1 MKSAFFNSVGKDR
14 RYSAVDWA
22 KYFKQFIG
30 NGVFGQN
37 SGNMMVVPSAGMVL
51 NVNAG
56 SCFINGYVGYCEGET
71 VTLDVGGTSARVDM
85 VAARLDLNAR
95 DIHIYVAKGDG
106 TNAPAPSRNSTYYDL
121 VLAYVSVGA
130 GAAEITA
137 ANITDKRGDNSVCGW
152 VVGIVDQIDT
162 SALFAQYD
170 ARWDMLMAGFSG
182 DEAEIIAA
190 FNGLLTVKSIN
201 NIAPSSNGNLSLTL
215 DDIPDGD
222 TYKKTEKIIKCGTVT
237 TAKEQIPYIANAGTG
252 AEVTAYKTVSMA
264 HITFDSPF
272 SSPPIVC
279 ATCYDCMNPIDGSAT
294 VLYTDVPA
302 VVVRDITANGFTV
315 RTDTL
320 HDPYTVHW
328 IAMGV

>member
-22 KYFKQFIG
+22 KYFRQFIG
-30 NGVFGQN
+30 NGVYGAN
-37 SGNMMVVPSAGMVL
+37 SSNMMVVPYSGMVL
-51 NVNAG
+51 TVNAG
-56 SCFINGYVGYCEGET
+56 SCFINGYVGYCDGET
-71 VTLDVGGTSARVDM
+71 VTIDVGGTSARVDM

-106 TNAPAPSRNSTYYDL
+106 TNTPAPSRNSTYYDL

-152 VVGIVDQIDT
+152 VTGIVDQIDT

-182 DEAEIIAA
+182 DEAAIIAA
-190 FNGLLTVKSIN
+190 FNALLTVKTVN
-201 NIAPSSNGNLSLTL
+201 GIAPADSGGNVALTL
-215 DDIPDGD
+215 DDIPDGN
-222 TYKKTEKIIKCGTVT
+222 TYQKTDKIIKCGTVT
-237 TAKEQIPYIANAGTG
+237 TEAG
-252 AEVTAYKTVSMA
+252 A
-264 HITFDSPF
+264 
-272 SSPPIVC
+272 SS
-279 ATCYDCMNPIDGSAT
+279 ASAT
-294 VLYTDVPA
+294 VTFDTPYISAPIVVACCEKIDA
-302 VVVRDITANGFTV
+302 VENAFPFVFTKNITENGFEVSTHSQAGTYLSAKV
-315 RTDTL
+315 N
-320 HDPYTVHW
+320 W

>member
-22 KYFKQFIG
+22 KYFRQFIG

-182 DEAEIIAA
+182 DEAAIIAA
-190 FNGLLTVKSIN
+190 FNALLTVKSIN
-201 NIAPSSNGNLSLTL
+201 GIAPASDGNMVLTL
-215 DDIPDGD
+215 DDIPDG
-222 TYKKTEKIIKCGTVT
+222 TAKKNDKIIKCGTVT
-237 TAKEQIPYIANAGTG
+237 TAQTDSSNIP
-252 AEVTAYKTVSMA
+252 TATV
-264 HITFDSPF
+264 TFDAPF
-272 SSPPIVC
+272 SETPVVVVS
-279 ATCYDCMNPIDGSAT
+279 AKQGSDGSYMDA
-294 VLYTDVPA
+294 A
-302 VVVRDITANGFTV
+302 AAKDITASGFTV
-315 RTDTL
+315 ISRNTANGLT
-320 HDPYTVHW
+320 PATVHW

>member
-182 DEAEIIAA
+182 DEAAIIAA

-201 NIAPSSNGNLSLTL
+201 GIAPASDGNMVLTL
-215 DDIPDGD
+215 DDIPDG
-222 TYKKTEKIIKCGTVT
+222 TAKKNDKIIKCGTVT
-237 TAKEQIPYIANAGTG
+237 TVQTDSGSIP
-252 AEVTAYKTVSMA
+252 TAAVK
-264 HITFDSPF
+264 FDAPF
-272 SSPPIVC
+272 SETP
-279 ATCYDCMNPIDGSAT
+279 
-294 VLYTDVPA
+294 
-302 VVVRDITANGFTV
+302 VVVVSAEQGSSGNYMYVAAAMDITTSGFTVNTRNTANGLT
-315 RTDTL
+315 
-320 HDPYTVHW
+320 PATVHW

>member
-95 DIHIYVAKGDG
+95 DVHIYVAKGDG

-182 DEAEIIAA
+182 DQAAIIAA

-201 NIAPSSNGNLSLTL
+201 GIAPSSNGNLSLTL
-215 DDIPDGD
+215 DDIPDG
-222 TYKKTEKIIKCGTVT
+222 TAKKNDKIIKCGTVT
-237 TAKEQIPYIANAGTG
+237 TVQTDSGSIP
-252 AEVTAYKTVSMA
+252 TAAV
-264 HITFDSPF
+264 TFDVPF
-272 SSPPIVC
+272 SETPVIVVS
-279 ATCYDCMNPIDGSAT
+279 AEQGSSGSYMDVAAAMDITTSGFT
-294 VLYTDVPA
+294 VTT
-302 VVVRDITANGFTV
+302 RNTANGLT
-315 RTDTL
+315 
-320 HDPYTVHW
+320 PATVHW

>member
-22 KYFKQFIG
+22 KYFRQFIG

-182 DEAEIIAA
+182 DQAEIIAA
-190 FNGLLTVKSIN
+190 FNGLLTVKSVNGIAPASDGN
-201 NIAPSSNGNLSLTL
+201 VALTIGDIPTGNGAYKPDKLIQCGKVTTVISDNIA
-215 DDIPDGD
+215 
-222 TYKKTEKIIKCGTVT
+222 
-237 TAKEQIPYIANAGTG
+237 TAD
-252 AEVTAYKTVSMA
+252 VVFDTAYTSAPIISVSCEAVDGYMPMA
-264 HITFDSPF
+264 AISNITQ
-272 SSPPIVC
+272 
-279 ATCYDCMNPIDGSAT
+279 
-294 VLYTDVPA
+294 
-302 VVVRDITANGFTV
+302 NGFTV
-315 RTDTL
+315 RTTNQTN
-320 HDPYTVHW
+320 YQMSATVHW

>member
-51 NVNAG
+51 TVNAG

-182 DEAEIIAA
+182 DEAAIIAA
-190 FNGLLTVKSIN
+190 FNALLTVKTVNGIAPASDGNVALTIGDIPTGN
-201 NIAPSSNGNLSLTL
+201 GAYKPDKLIQCGKVTTVISDNIAT
-215 DDIPDGD
+215 
-222 TYKKTEKIIKCGTVT
+222 
-237 TAKEQIPYIANAGTG
+237 
-252 AEVTAYKTVSMA
+252 AEVVFDTAYTSAPIISVSCEAVDGYMPMA
-264 HITFDSPF
+264 AISNITQ
-272 SSPPIVC
+272 
-279 ATCYDCMNPIDGSAT
+279 
-294 VLYTDVPA
+294 
-302 VVVRDITANGFTV
+302 NGFTV
-315 RTDTL
+315 RTTNQTNNQMSA
-320 HDPYTVHW
+320 TVHW

>member
-22 KYFKQFIG
+22 KYFRQFIG
-30 NGVFGQN
+30 NGVYGAN
-37 SGNMMVVPSAGMVL
+37 SSNMMVVPSSGMVL
-51 NVNAG
+51 TVNAG
-56 SCFINGYVGYCEGET
+56 SCFINGYVGYCDGET
-71 VTLDVGGTSARVDM
+71 VTIDVGGTSARVDM

-182 DEAEIIAA
+182 DEAAIIAA
-190 FNGLLTVKSIN
+190 FNALLTVKSVN
-201 NIAPSSNGNLSLTL
+201 GIAPVDSGGNVVLTQG
-215 DDIPDGD
+215 DIPSGNGGYKLDKLIQCGKATTEISDGNA
-222 TYKKTEKIIKCGTVT
+222 
-237 TAKEQIPYIANAGTG
+237 TAD
-252 AEVTAYKTVSMA
+252 VVFDTAYTSAPVISVCCEDVEGYMPIA
-264 HITFDSPF
+264 AISNITKD
-272 SSPPIVC
+272 
-279 ATCYDCMNPIDGSAT
+279 
-294 VLYTDVPA
+294 
-302 VVVRDITANGFTV
+302 GFTV
-315 RTDTL
+315 RTTNQTN
-320 HDPYTVHW
+320 YQMTAAVHW

>member
-95 DIHIYVAKGDG
+95 DVHIYVAKGDG

-152 VVGIVDQIDT
+152 VVGVVDQIDT

-182 DEAEIIAA
+182 DQAAIIAA

-201 NIAPSSNGNLSLTL
+201 GISPASDGNLSLTL
-215 DDIPDGD
+215 DDIPDG
-222 TYKKTEKIIKCGTVT
+222 TAKKNDKIIKCGTVT
-237 TAKEQIPYIANAGTG
+237 TSQTDSGSIP
-252 AEVTAYKTVSMA
+252 TAAV
-264 HITFDSPF
+264 TFDAPF
-272 SSPPIVC
+272 SETP
-279 ATCYDCMNPIDGSAT
+279 
-294 VLYTDVPA
+294 
-302 VVVRDITANGFTV
+302 VVVVSAEQGSSGSYMDVAAAMDITTSGFTVTTRNTANGLT
-315 RTDTL
+315 
-320 HDPYTVHW
+320 PATVHW

>member
-37 SGNMMVVPSAGMVL
+37 SGNMMVVPSAGMAL

-56 SCFINGYVGYCEGET
+56 SCFINGYVGYCDGET

-121 VLAYVSVGA
+121 VLAYVSIGA
-130 GAAEITA
+130 GAEEITA

-162 SALFAQYD
+162 SALFAQYE
-170 ARWDMLMAGFSG
+170 ARWDMLMAGFAG
-182 DEAEIIAA
+182 DETAIIAA
-190 FNGLLTVKSIN
+190 FNALLAVKTVNGIS
-201 NIAPSSNGNLSLTL
+201 PDSSGNLSLTL
-215 DDIPDGD
+215 DDIPDG
-222 TYKKTEKIIKCGTVT
+222 TAKKNDKIIKCGTVT
-237 TAKEQIPYIANAGTG
+237 TAQTYSRDIP
-252 AEVTAYKTVSMA
+252 TATV
-264 HITFDSPF
+264 TFDVPF
-272 SSPPIVC
+272 SETPVIVVSSEQGSSGNP
-279 ATCYDCMNPIDGSAT
+279 MNVAAVMDITTSGFT
-294 VLYTDVPA
+294 VTT
-302 VVVRDITANGFTV
+302 RNTANGLT
-315 RTDTL
+315 
-320 HDPYTVHW
+320 PATVHW

>member
-51 NVNAG
+51 NVKAG
-56 SCFINGYVGYCEGET
+56 SCFINGYVGYCDGET

-137 ANITDKRGDNSVCGW
+137 ADIVDKRGDNSVCGW

-182 DEAEIIAA
+182 DEAAIIAA
-190 FNGLLTVKSIN
+190 FNALLTVKTVNGVAPASDGNVALTIGDIPTGN
-201 NIAPSSNGNLSLTL
+201 GAYKPDKLVQCGKVTTVISGNIAT
-215 DDIPDGD
+215 
-222 TYKKTEKIIKCGTVT
+222 
-237 TAKEQIPYIANAGTG
+237 
-252 AEVTAYKTVSMA
+252 AEVVFDTAYKSA
-264 HITFDSPF
+264 
-272 SSPPIVC
+272 PIISVC
-279 ATCYDCMNPIDGSAT
+279 CEDIDGYMPIAAISN
-294 VLYTDVPA
+294 
-302 VVVRDITANGFTV
+302 ITENGFKI
-315 RTDTL
+315 RTTNQTN
-320 HDPYTVHW
+320 YQMSATVHW

>member
-182 DEAEIIAA
+182 DQAAIIAA

-201 NIAPSSNGNLSLTL
+201 GIAPASDGNLSLTL
-215 DDIPDGD
+215 DDIPDG
-222 TYKKTEKIIKCGTVT
+222 TAKKNDKIIKCGAVT
-237 TAKEQIPYIANAGTG
+237 TSQTDSGSIP
-252 AEVTAYKTVSMA
+252 TAAV
-264 HITFDSPF
+264 TFDAPF
-272 SSPPIVC
+272 SETP
-279 ATCYDCMNPIDGSAT
+279 
-294 VLYTDVPA
+294 
-302 VVVRDITANGFTV
+302 VVVVSAEQGASGSYMDVAAAMDITASGFTV
-315 RTDTL
+315 ISRNTANGLT
-320 HDPYTVHW
+320 PATVHW